1 MNKTL
6 MIFLSAVFLL
16 SAAVMTAQEAPQ
28 KSNVP
33 AEDMP
38 PGPPPMPRMKSPHD
52 YFMEKLTPA
61 ERDEITK
68 LIREKKFPELKTRM
82 HELFMK
88 YRPEE
93 DKRVSALSEKYL
105 AARTEE
111 EKAQIRKELEAAIRI
126 QFAKR
131 MEFTKRNISDAEE
144 QLKTAEKRLKRL
156 KEHYERNQKKSEEII
171 QMRLKWMCTP
181 KSERRKLRP
190 PRDGRKGP
198 PPQERFEKQK

>member
-6 MIFLSAVFLL
+6 MIFLSAVLL
-16 SAAVMTAQEAPQ
+16 LGAAAMTAQEAPQ

-93 DKRVSALSEKYL
+93 DKRVSTLSEKYL

-111 EKAQIRKELEAAIRI
+111 ERRRSEKNWKPQSVSSSPNAWNSQNGISAMRK
-126 QFAKR
+126 
-131 MEFTKRNISDAEE
+131 NS
-144 QLKTAEKRLKRL
+144 
-156 KEHYERNQKKSEEII
+156 
-171 QMRLKWMCTP
+171 
-181 KSERRKLRP
+181 
-190 PRDGRKGP
+190 
-198 PPQERFEKQK
+198 

>member
-6 MIFLSAVFLL
+6 MIFLSAVLL
-16 SAAVMTAQEAPQ
+16 LGAAAMTAQEAPQ

-93 DKRVSALSEKYL
+93 DKRVSALSGKYL

-111 EKAQIRKELEAAIRI
+111 EKAQIRKELEAAIRV

-131 MEFTKRNISDAEE
+131 MEFTKRRCGRTVENRRKTFEKAQGTLRTESEKIGGNHSDAPEMDVHSE
-144 QLKTAEKRLKRL
+144 IRTPETA
-156 KEHYERNQKKSEEII
+156 SAA
-171 QMRLKWMCTP
+171 
-181 KSERRKLRP
+181 
-190 PRDGRKGP
+190 GRKKRSPATGT
-198 PPQERFEKQK
+198 F

>member
-6 MIFLSAVFLL
+6 MIFLSAVLL
-16 SAAVMTAQEAPQ
+16 LGAAAMTAQEAPQ

-82 HELFMK
+82 RAFHEI
-88 YRPEE
+88 P
-93 DKRVSALSEKYL
+93 SG
-105 AARTEE
+105 
-111 EKAQIRKELEAAIRI
+111 
-126 QFAKR
+126 
-131 MEFTKRNISDAEE
+131 
-144 QLKTAEKRLKRL
+144 
-156 KEHYERNQKKSEEII
+156 
-171 QMRLKWMCTP
+171 
-181 KSERRKLRP
+181 
-190 PRDGRKGP
+190 GR
-198 PPQERFEKQK
+198 

>member
-28 KSNVP
+28 KGNAP

-68 LIREKKFPELKTRM
+68 LSSPNS
-82 HELFMK
+82 
-88 YRPEE
+88 RPECMNF
-93 DKRVSALSEKYL
+93 S
-105 AARTEE
+105 
-111 EKAQIRKELEAAIRI
+111 
-126 QFAKR
+126 
-131 MEFTKRNISDAEE
+131 
-144 QLKTAEKRLKRL
+144 
-156 KEHYERNQKKSEEII
+156 
-171 QMRLKWMCTP
+171 
-181 KSERRKLRP
+181 
-190 PRDGRKGP
+190 
-198 PPQERFEKQK
+198 